1 MAMPRSITTF
11 KQVLVAAAV
20 LAAAG
25 AGAAVG
31 DAGETVKP
39 VATHEPTPSIA
50 WSFPSSYWR
59 ASFSVSGLKPNESDS
74 LSLGALVSD

>member
-11 KQVLVAAAV
+11 KQVFVAAAV

-25 AGAAVG
+25 AGAAGG

-50 WSFPSSYWR
+50 WSFPSSY
-59 ASFSVSGLKPNESDS
+59 
-74 LSLGALVSD
+74 